1 MRTFSVSAHFER
13 LVLKAFGF
21 PFPVLYMSGQQR
33 PSREGIPGRQLWPL
47 KAGAR
52 AEGARET
59 AAQGAC
65 AA

>member
-1 MRTFSVSAHFER
+1 MRTFSVSAHFGR
-13 LVLKAFGF
+13 LVLKVFGF
-21 PFPVLYMSGQQR
+21 PFPVLCMSGQQR

-65 AA
+65 AV